1 MKKTFKTIISAILLA
16 LLVAIAGISIYSNIQ
31 KAKGNTLPMPLG
43 IGTAVP
49 ETGSMEPNMPIGS
62 YVVLVRSRTYKI
74 GDVVAFQKTGDDI
87 HTVHRIVEIDGDTV
101 ITCGDANNGSND
113 EPITMDRIKGKM
125 LFNIPKLGF
134 TLQKISNVISHPAS
148 IIIILLLVAVTLF
161 FSFKTDSND
170 KKEQSIDEIKA
181 EIEKLKQEDKD

>member
-1 MKKTFKTIISAILLA
+1 MKKTFKTIISAILIA
-16 LLVAIAGISIYSNIQ
+16 LLVVIAGISIYSNIQ

-62 YVVLVRSRTYKI
+62 YVVLVRSRTYKV

-113 EPITMDRIKGKM
+113 EAITMDRIKGKM

-134 TLQKISNVISHPAS
+134 TLQKIGNVISHPVS

>member
-1 MKKTFKTIISAILLA
+1 MKKTFKTIISAILIA

-43 IGTAVP
+43 IGIAVP

-74 GDVVAFQKTGDDI
+74 GDVVAFQKTGDNI

-113 EPITMDRIKGKM
+113 EAITMDRIKGKM

-134 TLQKISNVISHPAS
+134 TLQKIGNVISHPVS
-148 IIIILLLVAVTLF
+148 IIIILLLVAFTLF